1 MVLWQTTALYESLW
15 GFSGLQFLSQQ
26 VNWIKI
32 EHQAEIYI
40 TMFFFYLMYDT

>member
-1 MVLWQTTALYESLW
+1 MAPWQTTALYESLW

-32 EHQAEIYI
+32 ERQTEIYI
-40 TMFFFYLMYDT
+40 TIVFFYLMKDT